1 MESDEFRS
9 DDDWSKGREIKKLKL
24 NNLEHLFIQFG
35 FRVVVEF
42 DAPRLESIIL
52 NYRPAEDKAGQP
64 TETIRFASTSTM
76 KKSTVSGLFPD
87 EWPMNFYD
95 VKCLHCAVQEKSE
108 LDLMLSTFPAPN
120 VLEIVETKN
129 SFHAKHK
136 DVLV

>member
-1 MESDEFRS
+1 MKRLNLYKVVESDEFRS

-87 EWPMNFYD
+87 E
-95 VKCLHCAVQEKSE
+95 
-108 LDLMLSTFPAPN
+108 
-120 VLEIVETKN
+120 
-129 SFHAKHK
+129 
-136 DVLV
+136 